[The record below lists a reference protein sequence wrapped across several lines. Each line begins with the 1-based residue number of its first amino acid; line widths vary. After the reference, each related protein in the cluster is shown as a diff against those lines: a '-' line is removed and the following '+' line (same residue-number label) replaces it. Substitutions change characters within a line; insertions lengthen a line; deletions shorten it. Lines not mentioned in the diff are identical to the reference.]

1 MINYKEALIDIT
13 TIMFD
18 FDGVLSD
25 GKVLVM
31 PDGEQLRMSNVRDG
45 YALQLAVKNGFRV
58 VIISGG
64 RSESM
69 NKRFE
74 SLNIKDVFLGV
85 SNKKEVFERYLM
97 ENQLTTNEVLYMGDD
112 IPDYEVMSL
121 ARIAAC
127 PANASEE
134 IKAISHYISKFNGG
148 DGCARDIIEQVLKIH
163 GKWFGGDAFHW

>member
-25 GKVLVM
+25 GKVFVM
-31 PDGEQLRMSNVRDG
+31 PDGEQLRMSSVRDG
-45 YALQLAVKNGFRV
+45 YALQLAVKKGFRV

-69 NKRFE
+69 MKRFAA
-74 SLNIKDVFLGV
+74 LNVSDVFLGV
-85 SNKKEVFERYLM
+85 SNKKEVFEKYLLD
-97 ENQLTTNEVLYMGDD
+97 NQLTTNEVLYMGDD
-112 IPDYEVMSL
+112 IPDYEVMKL
-121 ARIAAC
+121 ARIATC

-134 IKAISHYISKFNGG
+134 IKAISHYISKYNGG
-148 DGCARDIIEQVLKIH
+148 EGCARDIIEQVLKIH
-163 GKWFGGDAFHW
+163 QKWFDKDAFHW